1 MNLRLLL
8 LLFLLPAMPALAG
21 PEAFQEATKLY
32 DAQDYQGARARF
44 DKLLSEGIIS
54 ANIFYNLGN
63 AEYRLKRPGYAALA
77 YQRALLLEPAHHEA
91 SANLALLRT
100 QAGAKRLPVSPVEP
114 LLLPLSGPVYVAVGA
129 VGFWVA
135 VLTAAALL
143 LWRTTPRILIL
154 ACVASALVAAYAGA
168 ALWRV
173 SRDQATAVVVVPEA
187 IARLDAADR
196 AGVAEA
202 LPAGSDVRVL
212 SEHGDWIYCELPGG
226 GRGWLPRKSIEKV
239 AHSA

>member
-8 LLFLLPAMPALAG
+8 LLLLAALPALAG
-21 PEAFQEATKLY
+21 PPAFKEATDLY
-32 DAQDYQGARARF
+32 EKQDFQGARERYE
-44 DKLLSEGIIS
+44 KLLSDGIVT
-54 ANIFYNLGN
+54 ANVFYDLGN
-63 AEYRLKRPGYAALA
+63 TEYRLKRPGYAALA
-77 YQRALLLEPAHHEA
+77 YERALLLEPGHHEA
-91 SANLALLRT
+91 AANLALLRA

-114 LLLPLSGPVYVAVGA
+114 LLLPLPAPVYFSVAAFAFWGA
-129 VGFWVA
+129 VLSG
-135 VLTAAALL
+135 AALL
-143 LWRTTPRILIL
+143 LWRTTPRILVL
-154 ACVASALVAAYAGA
+154 VCVACVLIGGYAGA

-173 SRDQATAVVVVPEA
+173 VRDQAAAVVVVPEA

>member
-8 LLFLLPAMPALAG
+8 FFLLAATSALAG
-21 PEAFQEATKLY
+21 PPAFKEAADLY
-32 DAQDYQGARARF
+32 GAQDYEGARA
-44 DKLLSEGIIS
+44 KYEQLLADGVIS
-54 ANIFYNLGN
+54 ANVFYDLGN
-63 AEYRLKRPGYAALA
+63 TEHRLKRPGYAALA
-77 YQRALLLEPAHHEA
+77 YERALLLEPRHHEA
-91 SANLALLRT
+91 AVNLALLRA
-100 QAGAKRLPVSPVEP
+100 QAGAKKLPASQVDPV
-114 LLLPLSGPVYVAVGA
+114 LLPIPAPVYITVGA
-129 VGFWVA
+129 IAFWGA
-135 VLTAAALL
+135 VLSAAALL
-143 LWRTTPRILIL
+143 LWQSTPRILVL
-154 ACVASALVAAYAGA
+154 PCVACVLVAGYSGV

-173 SRDQATAVVVVPEA
+173 AREQATAVVLVPEA

-196 AGVAEA
+196 AGVAEV